1 MATIGVRE
9 LKQHASQV
17 LRRVRER
24 GEEIEVTHHG
34 RVVARLVP
42 VERQRSRQSPSAA
55 WSTESVGPRAGPPHG
70 RSGKAGGSSDDRR
83 CERRRQPPR
92 AARHASR
99 GVLQLPSLRLLT
111 IDEALARAAAA
122 VAARLRTRGADA
134 VYIAAA
140 ARLRLPLVTW
150 DAEQGDRAAEIVEVL
165 VPDS

>member
-1 MATIGVRE
+1 
-9 LKQHASQV
+9 
-17 LRRVRER
+17 
-24 GEEIEVTHHG
+24 
-34 RVVARLVP
+34 
-42 VERQRSRQSPSAA
+42 
-55 WSTESVGPRAGPPHG
+55 
-70 RSGKAGGSSDDRR
+70 
-83 CERRRQPPR
+83 
-92 AARHASR
+92 
-99 GVLQLPSLRLLT
+99 VLQLPSLRLLT

>member
-55 WSTESVGPRAGPPHG
+55 WSPLAQGLVRRTGGPGRPAEALMIVDASVVVSHLVPHDTRHEACCSSH
-70 RSGKAGGSSDDRR
+70 RSG
-83 CERRRQPPR
+83 C
-92 AARHASR
+92 
-99 GVLQLPSLRLLT
+99 
-111 IDEALARAAAA
+111 
-122 VAARLRTRGADA
+122 
-134 VYIAAA
+134 
-140 ARLRLPLVTW
+140 
-150 DAEQGDRAAEIVEVL
+150 
-165 VPDS
+165 